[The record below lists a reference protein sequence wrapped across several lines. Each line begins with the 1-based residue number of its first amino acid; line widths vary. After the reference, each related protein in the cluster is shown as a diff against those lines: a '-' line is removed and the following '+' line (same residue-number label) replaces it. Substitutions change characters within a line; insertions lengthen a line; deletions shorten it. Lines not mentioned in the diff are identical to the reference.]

1 MATTNVIDYGMLD
14 EDVLQAMYDSYP
26 DNVMYEDMDIA
37 TVIAAL
43 FWLDTHYGLHQETD
57 RVVLRP
63 EFLACLL
70 PTVTVTNDERLNQIA
85 AQMRQQFR
93 DTSVPDVDY
102 ETTMQLASEWFKVRF
117 IDTAEGEPVPF
128 HPIMEGKE
136 IYIRILTSEEA
147 AQLEAAESLFSVA
160 TVREDGSPIILPPPS
175 SPNIILA

>member
-117 IDTAEGEPVPF
+117 IDTADGEPVPF
-128 HPIMEGKE
+128 HPIMEGLE
-136 IYIRILTSEEA
+136 VSIRILKDEEI
-147 AQLEAAESLFSVA
+147 AQLETTGKLFSVA
-160 TVREDGSPIILPPPS
+160 TVRQDGSPIVVPPPS
-175 SPNIILA
+175 PGIILA